1 VPIANGN
8 WLWALLIILGF
19 GFWRANRKSMEQF
32 FLEQLIEDE
41 AFFNRVAAAD
51 MVKVVLK

>member
-1 VPIANGN
+1 
-8 WLWALLIILGF
+8 
-19 GFWRANRKSMEQF
+19 MEQF